1 MKFHLPV
8 NPKNK
13 SIVEKVS
20 HNRRKNR
27 KNTSDKKK
35 TKRKIT
41 FYLNF
46 NSLPVLHHNADF
58 L

>member
-35 TKRKIT
+35 TKRKMIVHFSDT
-41 FYLNF
+41 NIGRLIKENT
-46 NSLPVLHHNADF
+46 
-58 L
+58 